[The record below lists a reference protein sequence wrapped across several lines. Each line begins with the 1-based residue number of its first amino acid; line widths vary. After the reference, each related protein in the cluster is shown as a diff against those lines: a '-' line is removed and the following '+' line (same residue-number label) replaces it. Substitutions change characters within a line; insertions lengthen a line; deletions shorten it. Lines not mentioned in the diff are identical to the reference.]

1 MLTKS
6 EFAARILSGHTTSI
20 KEKATAFAPANIALV
35 KYWGKR
41 DSRLNLPVTDSLSI
55 DLGNLGTTTTVE
67 PADHD
72 IVILN
77 GTQLSGDDKFAA
89 KVINFAD
96 LFRGALNQKGQELP
110 ALKITTEN
118 NIPTGAG
125 VASSAS
131 GFAALTKALDSFFSL
146 GLAGREL
153 SLLANLGS
161 GSASRSIFKGFVYRH
176 AGTDPDGMDSYSES
190 LPFTWPNLRIGLV
203 TVSEKAKRVSSR
215 DGMKRTLET
224 SPLYKAWPQQVQND
238 MAKMLK
244 AIKKQD
250 FVLLGSTAEAN
261 ALAMHACMQAAT
273 PPLNYFEP
281 ETEAIIQKVQTLRKS
296 GLPLYLTID
305 AGPNVKLLYLEQDE
319 DKVKSQFPDMRI
331 VIPFTTSYFL
341 SPSEISAL
349 RQANKESRR
358 IAQKI
363 LGY

>member
-1 MLTKS
+1 MLTRS
-6 EFAARILSGHTTSI
+6 EFAKRILSDYTAVL
-20 KEKATAFAPANIALV
+20 KDKATAFAPANIALV

-41 DSRLNLPVTDSLSI
+41 DEELNLPVTDSLSI
-55 DLGNLGTTTTVE
+55 DLGTLGTTTTVE
-67 PADHD
+67 PADRD

-77 GTQLSGDDKFAA
+77 GTQLAGDDRFAA
-89 KVINFAD
+89 KVINFVD

-131 GFAALTKALDSFFSL
+131 GFAALTKALDAFFSL

-176 AGTDPDGMDSYSES
+176 AGTDPEGMDSYSEP
-190 LPFTWPNLRIGLV
+190 LPFSWPDLRIGLV

-215 DGMKRTLET
+215 DGMKRTVET

-238 MAKMLK
+238 MTKMLK
-244 AIKKQD
+244 AIKEQD
-250 FVLLGSTAEAN
+250 FELLGSTAEEN
-261 ALAMHACMQAAT
+261 ALAMHACMRAAT

-281 ETEAIIQKVQTLRKS
+281 ETEAIIKKVQSLRKS

-305 AGPNVKLLYLEQDE
+305 AGPNVKLLFLVK
-319 DKVKSQFPDMRI
+319 DKETIKSEFDNMRF
-331 VIPFTTSYFL
+331 V
-341 SPSEISAL
+341 
-349 RQANKESRR
+349 
-358 IAQKI
+358 
-363 LGY
+363 

>member
-1 MLTKS
+1 MLTKI
-6 EFAARILSGHTTSI
+6 EFAKRILSSHTPSL
-20 KEKATAFAPANIALV
+20 KDKATAFAPANIALV

-41 DSRLNLPVTDSLSI
+41 DEELNLPVTDSLSI
-55 DLGNLGTTTTVE
+55 DLGNLGTTTTVA
-67 PADHD
+67 PSDRD

-77 GTQLSGDDKFAA
+77 GIQLVGDDRFAS
-89 KVINFAD
+89 KVINFVN

-131 GFAALTKALDSFFSL
+131 GFAALTKALDAFFSL

-176 AGTDPDGMDSYSES
+176 AGTDPEGMDSYSEP
-190 LPFTWPNLRIGLV
+190 LPFTWPDLRIGLI

-215 DGMKRTLET
+215 DGMKRTVET
-224 SPLYKAWPQQVQND
+224 SPLYKVWPQQVQND

-244 AIKKQD
+244 AIKEQD
-250 FVLLGSTAEAN
+250 FVLLGSTAETN
-261 ALAMHACMQAAT
+261 ALAMHACMRAAT

-281 ETEAIIQKVQTLRKS
+281 ETEAIIQKVHNLRKN

-305 AGPNVKLLYLEQDE
+305 AGPNIKLLFL
-319 DKVKSQFPDMRI
+319 DKDKETIKSEFNNVRI
-331 VIPFTTSYFL
+331 I
-341 SPSEISAL
+341 
-349 RQANKESRR
+349 
-358 IAQKI
+358 
-363 LGY
+363 